1 MKNTKR
7 VSEKELEQYFA
18 GELSSEQ
25 SIEIKKY
32 LLQELILKQQRYQ
45 ALQSSKKA
53 AQGAVENKEDKP
65 KTKVVPLFARFNRAM
80 AASAALV
87 IVGIWHIVQPPSPP
101 LPPPKQNS
109 DEVGTGSTS
118 SGSSVKPPDT
128 AASAP
133 VIVVTKPVPT
143 KTAPT
148 LKLAPPKVQLPDDVV
163 TAPDAKKGSGYGIK
177 PLDIVTGAP
186 VIVVTNPVPIKTAP
200 TLKTTPHKV
209 QLPAYGVVSLPDA
222 KKDITGSLM
231 SNSNDPLAPQKA
243 AARQYIDT
251 VLLQSAFLDTL
262 QGSDALKILRKQFN
276 EQLDL
281 FKKGTQVFQYSDW
294 NDLAAVAVTYEDKF
308 AVALCQAKELQERKA
323 AVRLLQELL
332 QTKDLS
338 EAQRESISNLL
349 KALDFLIKN

>member
-53 AQGAVENKEDKP
+53 TQGAVENKEDKP
-65 KTKVVPLFARFNRAM
+65 KPKVVPLFARFNRAM

-101 LPPPKQNS
+101 PSPEKPNS
-109 DEVGTGSTS
+109 NVVGAESTS
-118 SGSSVKPPDT
+118 SGYGIKPPDT

-133 VIVVTKPVPT
+133 GSVATKPVPT

-177 PLDIVTGAP
+177 LLD
-186 VIVVTNPVPIKTAP
+186 IVVTNPVPIKTAP

-209 QLPAYGVVSLPDA
+209 QLPDYVIISPPDA

-231 SNSNDPLAPQKA
+231 SDSNDPLASQKA

-262 QGSDALKILRKQFN
+262 QGSDSLKILRKQFN

-281 FKKGTQVFQYSDW
+281 FKKGTLVFQYSDW

-308 AVALCQAKELQERKA
+308 AVALCQAEELQERKA

-338 EAQRESISNLL
+338 EAQRESISNLI